1 MQNDYKVVSRN
12 SSQYPDKMDVMA
24 IPPLVCRDVKQT
36 KRRFNAVNGN
46 TFSTAGGEVRI
57 PISGNFILDNKN
69 VNLNLKITAA
79 GTAGKKASADF
90 SWAGLFSQIRVEAGN
105 GSSIVLE
112 QIDDPGLWANMLYQ
126 YTWHD
131 SDLSI
136 QNAKQL
142 SIASQPD
149 ATTGVVTK
157 TGATLTIGTLN
168 SFTIAMDLSQILGLF
183 SATTGIPLYDTSG
196 LTVVCVLNTQASMA
210 VFDDAA
216 TTLSLSDFF
225 ITATCL
231 EGGEAYEKQLK
242 EEKNK
247 QGEVSLMFN
256 TCRRYVQNLS
266 GGAAITN
273 TQLLINDRTKS
284 CLGFVAMSRTTA
296 DITTIGKYKNSSS
309 AFPVYINHAYQI
321 AGINYPISMIGT
333 DGEALDEAYDLY
345 SHLSRRKEAAGLI
358 NRGQGGGSALA
369 ANVDIGAANGP
380 SNVLAVNLA
389 KCGPQE
395 NYWGKGMN
403 ISGNLSNSLVVSYTP
418 QANTT
423 VTIFSVFQMK
433 VHIDKMGNFS
443 TEF

>member
-12 SSQYPDKMDVMA
+12 STQYPDKMDVMA

-46 TFSTAGGEVRI
+46 SFTTAGAEVRI

-79 GTAGKKASADF
+79 GTAGKLASADF

-131 SDLSI
+131 SDLTI

-142 SIASQPD
+142 SVASQP
-149 ATTGVVTK
+149 GVTAGTISK
-157 TGATLTIGTLN
+157 TGGTLTIGTTN
-168 SFTIAMDLSQILGLF
+168 FFTIAMDLSQILGLF
-183 SATTGIPLYDTSG
+183 SATTGLPLYDTSG
-196 LTVVCVLNTQASMA
+196 ITVVCVLNTQASMA

-216 TTLSLSDFF
+216 TTLTLSDFF

-309 AFPVYINHAYQI
+309 AFPVYISHAYQI
-321 AGINYPISMIGT
+321 AGINYPVSMIGT
-333 DGEALDEAYDLY
+333 DGEALDEVYDLY

-358 NRGQGGGSALA
+358 NRAQGGGSAIA
-369 ANVDIGAANGP
+369 ASVDIGAVGGP

-418 QANTT
+418 PANTT